1 VSQKLLLISVI
12 IASLAIPLWTA
23 RDANPRRG
31 LTKAVVVTAAFDL
44 LYLLAIKYLY
54 WRVL

>member
-12 IASLAIPLWTA
+12 IASVTIPLWTA

>member
-1 VSQKLLLISVI
+1 MSQKLLLISVI

-31 LTKAVVVTAAFDL
+31 LAKAVIVTAAFNL
-44 LYLLAIKYLY
+44 LYLLAVKYLY
-54 WRVL
+54 WHLL